1 MRKKSMSLFI
11 CGFLLVHVTGVVF
24 MEGSNAVSINNQVV
38 PHVLEGGSQMLE
50 HPATTPHGD
59 DQPEDLT
66 PWLTEEEKKKL
77 DEEMRNTLA
86 HDEPGERYTDADR
99 AADEA
104 RRNMSA
110 GAPQDSTQS
119 EDLTP
124 WLTEEEKRKIEEEM
138 RNTLAHDEPGERYT
152 DADRA
157 ADEARRNMSAGAP
170 QDSTQSE
177 DLTPWLTEEE
187 KRKIEEEMR
196 NTLAHDE
203 PGERYTDADR
213 AADEARRQRTMGI
226 SSKNS
231 ESVESVSSEIP
242 GKSRAESHLPNTGET
257 AQEQL
262 GAYGVFMMS
271 VAGLVAWWRGSYHG
285 DKTRI

>member
-77 DEEMRNTLA
+77 
-86 HDEPGERYTDADR
+86 
-99 AADEA
+99 
-104 RRNMSA
+104 
-110 GAPQDSTQS
+110 
-119 EDLTP
+119 
-124 WLTEEEKRKIEEEM
+124 EEEM

>member
-110 GAPQDSTQS
+110 SAPQDSTADQNLS
-119 EDLTP
+119 SSNDDTESKTEDALTP
-124 WLTEEEKRKIEEEM
+124 DDRVETTPLPHVSDVGGIEEPNCWYVPGGKCGDKPYPVPRDRLNDDMFRDLGLDEDMIRDLSSDDTVIEEPNLGLDDTVTEEP
-138 RNTLAHDEPGERYT
+138 NLGLD
-152 DADRA
+152 
-157 ADEARRNMSAGAP
+157 
-170 QDSTQSE
+170 
-177 DLTPWLTEEE
+177 
-187 KRKIEEEMR
+187 
-196 NTLAHDE
+196 
-203 PGERYTDADR
+203 
-213 AADEARRQRTMGI
+213 
-226 SSKNS
+226 
-231 ESVESVSSEIP
+231 
-242 GKSRAESHLPNTGET
+242 NTGDDSFVEQKHHQAARLPET
-257 AQEQL
+257 GLTDQSKWSFIGMHLVVVGIGWTLLKGRFINEKI
-262 GAYGVFMMS
+262 GSKEKFM
-271 VAGLVAWWRGSYHG
+271 
-285 DKTRI
+285 